1 MKTKT
6 IKVGIISKDEYKKR
20 TIAIAKGEYKPKKDE
35 PKIWFESIKSLAQV
49 LSNENQKLLEII
61 IKNQPKSLKELEQL
75 SGRAKSNLSRT
86 LKTLERYG
94 IVELNKVNNA
104 LVPEVKATRF
114 NVEFGLGVAS
124 DIPTTKPP
132 QTPIITGFF

>member
-114 NVEFGLGVAS
+114 NVEFGLGVA
-124 DIPTTKPP
+124 
-132 QTPIITGFF
+132 